1 MKIFDMHTDIGTDCL
16 EYKELGNPLKIR
28 HLDKQKAGG
37 VRGLF
42 SACYYDGTQNWDQ
55 MKEMVLN
62 MQEQIKMNSDEV
74 HWVKSK
80 EDLIETDK
88 LLDLISVEGMCG
100 IDTDFENRI
109 QWLYDNGV
117 RVAIPA
123 WNESNAI
130 CEGWNQNPSRGLTE
144 DGKKVIKKMNELNMI
159 IDVSHLNEKSFWDI
173 ISISTKPI
181 MASHSNNRNVCN
193 HGRNLTEQQIKAIAA
208 KGGLIG
214 VVSAK
219 TMTHLDQDKKTVDML
234 AYQAKTIADMVGIE
248 HVACG
253 FDFMDYLDG
262 WNDNRNVEGM
272 PSADKAQN
280 FVAALLRQGFSEEEA
295 EMICWKNTVNFLK
308 NNL

>member
-1 MKIFDMHTDIGTDCL
+1 MKVFDMHADIGTDCL
-16 EYKELGNPLKIR
+16 DNKNLGNPFKIR
-28 HLDKQKAGG
+28 HLDKLKAGE
-37 VRGLF
+37 VRGVF

-62 MQEQIKMNSDEV
+62 MQEQLAMNADEV
-74 HWVKSK
+74 VWVKSK
-80 EDLIETDK
+80 EDLIDTDK
-88 LLDLISVEGMCG
+88 LLNVISVEGMCG
-100 IDTDFENRI
+100 IDDDFENRI

-130 CEGWNQNPSRGLTE
+130 CEGWTGDPCRGLTE
-144 DGKKVIKKMNELNMI
+144 AGKRVIKKMNELNMI
-159 IDVSHLNEKSFWDI
+159 VDVSHLNEKSFWDI
-173 ISISTKPI
+173 ISVTTKPI
-181 MASHSNNRNVCN
+181 VATHSNNRTICP
-193 HGRNLTEQQIKAIAA
+193 HGRNLTEQQIRAIAQT
-208 KGGLIG
+208 GGLIG

-219 TMTHLDQDKKTVDML
+219 SMTHTDINLKTVDTL
-234 AYQAKTIADMVGIE
+234 AKQAKSIADLVGVE

-280 FVAALLRQGFSEEEA
+280 FVKALLDNGFSEEEA
-295 EMICWKNTVNFLK
+295 EMICFKNTVNFLK